1 MKKTTKPAA
10 AERPAV
16 AEEIAALM
24 GSNGENIDAAVKANE
39 ALTSGMAAWGQEV
52 MGFAN
57 RRLSENL
64 KCSESLLQCRDAG
77 QALDLNVAYAQRA
90 AEQYLEEVNKLFGLA
105 TRISRDCWAPLE
117 KQTKV
122 ALHEINGD

>member
-10 AERPAV
+10 VERPAV

-24 GSNGENIDAAVKANE
+24 GSNGENLDAAVKANE

-64 KCSESLLQCRDAG
+64 KCSESLLQCRAC
-77 QALDLNVAYAQRA
+77 R
-90 AEQYLEEVNKLFGLA
+90 
-105 TRISRDCWAPLE
+105 
-117 KQTKV
+117 
-122 ALHEINGD
+122 